1 MTVNY
6 ILIAFLLFL
15 NICCAEMYLDHEM
28 NDGSPEMYPD
38 NEIDGPPHLGHP
50 HYPYPMPPPRAHAKR
65 PFYIIGHMVNSVEE
79 VDKFLRQG
87 SNALE
92 VDIEFAENGTVL
104 GTYHGMPCDCFRG
117 CFKRTPIAE
126 FLDHLRNVTSMRDS
140 RFRGQMSLLFLDL
153 KTTKLSK
160 SAKPVAGVTLAYNLV
175 KHLWKG
181 VHPRYRMN
189 VLLSI
194 GYVKDR
200 DVTRGALAYL
210 KKKGHGAL
218 LRNIGFDV
226 GMNDPLDNIARMYK
240 KLHINGHRWQGDGL
254 SNCLRFLMPVD
265 RLKAAVK
272 LRDSKRGY
280 IDKVYHWT
288 IDLPFYIEKSI
299 RLGVDG
305 IITNQPHNVLGV
317 VTSIFFQKRL
327 KVASMKD
334 SPWQKIRRTPQEVL
348 EDEGDTDTNMVGGGD
363 AGPGK

>member
-1 MTVNY
+1 MDHMKRLAVWISMTVHY
-6 ILIAFLLFL
+6 FLIASLALLK
-15 NICCAEMYLDHEM
+15 ICRAELTQLQYSD
-28 NDGSPEMYPD
+28 PA
-38 NEIDGPPHLGHP
+38 
-50 HYPYPMPPPRAHAKR
+50 PPRRADGRR

-79 VDKFLRQG
+79 IDQFLRQG

-92 VDIEFAENGTVL
+92 ADIEFAENGTVV

-117 CFKRTPIAE
+117 CFKRTPISK

-160 SAKPVAGVTLAYNLV
+160 SAKPVAGVTLAYHLV
-175 KHLWKG
+175 KHLWKD

-200 DVTRGALAYL
+200 DVTRGAISYL
-210 KKKGHGAL
+210 MKKGHGAL

-226 GMNDPLDNIARMYK
+226 GMNDPLKSIARM
-240 KLHINGHRWQGDGL
+240 
-254 SNCLRFLMPVD
+254 
-265 RLKAAVK
+265 LKAAVK
-272 LRDSKRGY
+272 LRDSERGY

-288 IDLPFYIEKSI
+288 IDLPFYIAKSV

-327 KVASMKD
+327 KVATMKD
-334 SPWQKIRRTPQEVL
+334 SPWQRFRRSPQEVL
-348 EDEGDTDTNMVGGGD
+348 EDEGNNDTNIVAGGVET
-363 AGPGK
+363 PSE

>member
-6 ILIAFLLFL
+6 FHIAFLLFM
-15 NICCAEMYLDHEM
+15 NICFTEMYLDHEM
-28 NDGSPEMYPD
+28 NDG
-38 NEIDGPPHLGHP
+38 PHELEHP
-50 HYPYPMPPPRAHAKR
+50 RYPYPMPPPPRVDTRR

-79 VDKFLRQG
+79 VDQFLRQG

-117 CFKRTPIAE
+117 CFKRTPFAK

-160 SAKPVAGVTLAYNLV
+160 SAKPVAGVTVAYNLV

-200 DVTRGALAYL
+200 DVTRGAIAYL

-218 LRNIGFDV
+218 LQNIGFDV
-226 GMNDPLDNIARMYK
+226 GMNDPLDSIARMYK

-272 LRDSKRGY
+272 LRDSERGY

-288 IDLPFYIEKSI
+288 IDLPFYIEKSV

-334 SPWQKIRRTPQEVL
+334 SPWQKIRRTPREVL
-348 EDEGDTDTNMVGGGD
+348 EDEGDTDTNIIAGGEN
-363 AGPGK
+363 GPGE